1 MGKLSSSSA
10 SNSSSSSSTLTIICC
25 IYYMYLFSNFTN
37 VEGFDS
43 LIQLPHSGGSRHRPR
58 SKKVLYVTD
67 YGAKGH
73 NFNDDTEL
81 PHSGGSR
88 HRPRSKK
95 VLYVTDYGAKG
106 HNFNDDTEALKDV
119 WKVACSLSSRPKIVV
134 PVGHTYLVRPIDFA
148 GPCRSKITLRI
159 SGTIVAPKDPDVWDG
174 LNPRKW
180 LYFHGVNHL
189 TVEGGGIIDGMGQEW
204 WSQSCKINKTNV
216 LLAALTFHRCKN
228 LRIRNLMMVNSQQ
241 MHLAFTSCVR
251 VAASRL
257 KVLAPGSSPN
267 TDGIHISASTLV
279 EVKESIVRTGDDC
292 ISIVGNSSSIRI
304 RNISCGPGHGISIG
318 SLGKSSSLVE
328 VHNVSVDGAFLSNT
342 ENGVRIKTWQGGSGF
357 ATKIAFQNVWME
369 NVSNPI
375 IIDQFYCDSPIPCE
389 NQTLAV
395 KVEDIS
401 FMAIKGTSATE
412 QAIKFACSD
421 TFPCESLY
429 LEDIQLDSY
438 SGGSTS
444 SFCWEAQ
451 GSCSGLINPPPCF
464 ASDETY
470 IGLKVPSSSVLQSI

>member
-43 LIQLPHSGGSRHRPR
+43 LIQ
-58 SKKVLYVTD
+58 
-67 YGAKGH
+67 
-73 NFNDDTEL
+73 L

-204 WSQSCKINKTNV
+204 WSRSCKINKTNPCRH
-216 LLAALTFHRCKN
+216 APTALTFHRCKN

-438 SGGSTS
+438 SG
-444 SFCWEAQ
+444 
-451 GSCSGLINPPPCF
+451 LINPPPCF

>member
-43 LIQLPHSGGSRHRPR
+43 LIQ
-58 SKKVLYVTD
+58 
-67 YGAKGH
+67 
-73 NFNDDTEL
+73 L

-204 WSQSCKINKTNV
+204 WSRSCKINKTNPCRH
-216 LLAALTFHRCKN
+216 APTALTFHRCKN

>member
-10 SNSSSSSSTLTIICC
+10 SNSSSSSSTFTIICC

-37 VEGFDS
+37 VEGLDS
-43 LIQLPHSGGSRHRPR
+43 LIQ
-58 SKKVLYVTD
+58 
-67 YGAKGH
+67 
-73 NFNDDTEL
+73 L

-119 WKVACSLSSRPKIVV
+119 WKVACSLSSRPKIVI

-159 SGTIVAPKDPDVWDG
+159 FGTIVAPKDPDVWDG
-174 LNPRKW
+174 LNRRKW

-204 WSQSCKINKTNV
+204 WSRSCKINKTN
-216 LLAALTFHRCKN
+216 ALTFHRCKN

-267 TDGIHISASTLV
+267 TDGIHISTSTLV

-304 RNISCGPGHGISIG
+304 GNISCGPGHGISIG

-328 VHNVSVDGAFLSNT
+328 VHDVSVDGAFLSNT

-412 QAIKFACSD
+412 EAIKFACSD

-429 LEDIQLDSY
+429 LEDIQLVSY

-451 GSCSGLINPPPCF
+451 GSCSGLIYPPPCF

-470 IGLKVPSSSVLQSI
+470 IGLKVPSSSALQSI

>member
-1 MGKLSSSSA
+1 MNYPKISLSLSLSPFQPVEQCEIMGKLSSSSA

-43 LIQLPHSGGSRHRPR
+43 LIQ
-58 SKKVLYVTD
+58 
-67 YGAKGH
+67 
-73 NFNDDTEL
+73 L

-204 WSQSCKINKTNV
+204 WSRSCKINKTNPCRH
-216 LLAALTFHRCKN
+216 APTALTFHRCKN

-412 QAIKFACSD
+412 EAIKFACSD